1 MHFFKSSGLGL
12 TERSPKRYVEG
23 SDAQKKYLYSDEA
36 QMQSLS
42 QIIVIAYEN
51 GPAFAK
57 MMLKALK
64 PDKTE
69 ATALNLWL

>member
-1 MHFFKSSGLGL
+1 MWKGAKLKKKKL
-12 TERSPKRYVEG
+12 KI
-23 SDAQKKYLYSDEA
+23 KYLYSDEA

-57 MMLKALK
+57 MMLIAQ
-64 PDKTE
+64 DTE
-69 ATALNLWL
+69 ARQNERRQH